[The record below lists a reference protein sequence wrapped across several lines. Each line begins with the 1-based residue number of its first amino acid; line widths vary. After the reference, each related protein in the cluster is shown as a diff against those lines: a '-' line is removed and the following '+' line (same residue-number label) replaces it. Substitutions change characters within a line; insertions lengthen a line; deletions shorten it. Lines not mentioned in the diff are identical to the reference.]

1 MSEIDPDIPEDLT
14 EGEGA
19 EVEQAPQIDPEAESD
34 ARKYGW
40 KPKGEF
46 TLDPEGWVPADR
58 FLELPSTQRKM
69 TQDINRRLE
78 KELKD
83 RDERLERLTATASE
97 AVAIARR
104 QERERY
110 EAELARLEVAK
121 RAAVD
126 VGDVASYDALT
137 RQERAIRPPVV
148 EQQAPAVQVH
158 PAVTEAIRTTPWLQD
173 PDAYKFAQM
182 AINDNPEVQRLP
194 AAKQI
199 AWAAKKVQEHFPE
212 HFAEQPARAQ
222 FAKVDG
228 GGLGAIGKR
237 GKGAD
242 DLPADVRKVG
252 MDFVADKIFAS
263 LDEYAASYFAQEKR
277 A

>member
-1 MSEIDPDIPEDLT
+1 MSEIEQDIPEGLT

-19 EVEQAPQIDPEAESD
+19 EPPVTPQVDPEAEAD

-40 KPKGEF
+40 KPKEEF

-83 RDERLERLTATASE
+83 RDERLERISATSAE
-97 AVAIARR
+97 AVTIARR

-110 EAELARLEVAK
+110 EAQIAALNAAK
-121 RAAVD
+121 REAVE
-126 VGDVASYDALT
+126 VGDSARYDQLT
-137 RQERAIRPPVV
+137 QQERAIKPPVV
-148 EQQAPAVQVH
+148 EQPAPQVH
-158 PAVTEAIRTTPWLQD
+158 PVVAEAIKTTPWMQD
-173 PDAYKFAQM
+173 PDAYRFAQL

-199 AWAAKKVQEHFPE
+199 AWAEKKVREHFPE
-212 HFAEQPARAQ
+212 HFPEQPARPQ
-222 FAKVDG
+222 FSKVDG
-228 GGLGAIGKR
+228 GGLGSIGKR
-237 GKGAD
+237 GRGPD
-242 DLPADVRKVG
+242 DLPAEARKVG
-252 MDFVADKIFAS
+252 QDFVTEGIFKS